1 MSYLTDIDLEEIVD
15 LVTKKQPTWHTTERS
30 WWKAAN
36 LMNNQIYNFF
46 PFVVFFLNRCL
57 FLRSAILKLANF
69 FFPTIYCWKIT
80 RLKQKVIVRVLKQSN
95 KILGQFCFMWKMFV
109 TVYAIRPT
117 LETETQHKHCCSL
130 CYELLLFRLKVY
142 LRLCELV
149 LMAADLVKLRN

>member
-36 LMNNQIYNFF
+36 LMNNQIYKFF

-69 FFPTIYCWKIT
+69 FFPTIYCRKIT
-80 RLKQKVIVRVLKQSN
+80 RLKQKLQSVYWNKAIKYLGNFVLCGKC
-95 KILGQFCFMWKMFV
+95 LWPYMPFGQLWRPRHSINNV
-109 TVYAIRPT
+109 VLYAMN
-117 LETETQHKHCCSL
+117 CC
-130 CYELLLFRLKVY
+130 YF
-142 LRLCELV
+142 
-149 LMAADLVKLRN
+149 A